1 MASSNVFGQLN
12 VLKPYDPTVQQA
24 RDLVRAQREE
34 QIATSQ
40 AKRSDLER
48 QAKDEEAIRAV
59 LASAPDQE
67 TAIKGVYKINPKL
80 GGDLQKGLDDHRE
93 KVRKSV
99 VDDLDADMKQ
109 MGYAGQ
115 LLQAAN
121 ASSYPM
127 VRATI
132 AKMVGNDPEKA
143 SFLSVLPEQYDP
155 AAIKTIIDMSTPAK
169 EFSLKQRQ
177 AVEDMFGKD
186 PARGFY
192 DRLSLTESP
201 EEWAAVVGLAKE
213 AGVPAGVIQSAGAF
227 SPESV
232 AKMGQMALTA
242 NERAT
247 ISDRQAS
254 ATALQADRDAD
265 NARQDKAAS
274 ATEAY
279 RAQQL
284 RLRERTE
291 SRLSQSKPTTGPDG
305 TPATPKLG
313 VGAQGDVVVGRDL
326 VGLIDAVEKRGNQIG
341 WKGVGA
347 GYSGSINQALS
358 QVGIG
363 TQDEEQLRNELGN
376 IQGTI
381 AKLRGG
387 TSFTPS
393 EQKLLDTYT
402 PTINDSD
409 SRIQAK
415 LKSLRDFL
423 VRHEKN
429 IYDVSGGGSAPAS
442 GGSDKSVTMAQI
454 QAVAKR
460 NGTTV
465 EQEKA
470 RAAAEGYVVR

>member
-1 MASSNVFGQLN
+1 MMAADVFGQLN
-12 VLKPYDPTVQQA
+12 VIKPYDPSVQQA
-24 RDLVRAQREE
+24 RDLVRAQKEE
-34 QIATSQ
+34 QTAKTQ
-40 AKRSDLER
+40 AER
-48 QAKDEEAIRAV
+48 MKIEQAAKDDAAIRAV
-59 LASAPDQE
+59 LESAPDQE
-67 TAIKGVYKINPKL
+67 SAVMGVYKINPKL
-80 GGDLQKGLDDHRE
+80 GDELQKGLDTH
-93 KVRKSV
+93 RKSV
-99 VDDLDADMKQ
+99 RDAVIADMDADIKG
-109 MGYAGQ
+109 MGHAAQ

-121 ASSYPM
+121 PQNYP
-127 VRATI
+127 VVQAALTKL
-132 AKMVGNDPEKA
+132 AGDDPEKQ
-143 SFLSVLPEQYDP
+143 SFLKALPPTFDP
-155 AAIKTIIDMSTPAK
+155 AAIKTIIDMGTPAK
-169 EFSLKQRQ
+169 EFAAKQKQ
-177 AVEDMFGKD
+177 ALEDMFGSN
-186 PARGFY
+186 PAKGFY

-201 EEWAAVVGLAKE
+201 EEWAAVVGLGKE

-232 AKMGQMALTA
+232 AKMGQLALTA

-291 SRLSQSKPTTGPDG
+291 SRLSQPKPTTGPDG

-429 IYDVSGGGSAPAS
+429 IYAVAGGEAPTAGGG
-442 GGSDKSVTMAQI
+442 DKEVSMAQI